1 MNKVY
6 GMNAVYC
13 SLKRTVEVVFVLFT
27 MSLNYF
33 LHFQEDDQSE
43 YESWTERTIAYILLK
58 YK

>member
-1 MNKVY
+1 MQY
-6 GMNAVYC
+6 

-43 YESWTERTIAYILLK
+43 YESWTEHTIAYILLK